1 MSETKIPYLTK
12 TWNFHTGC
20 LHFEKGICPIPKD
33 DCWARGNFKRF
44 KWDFTP
50 TLHPEKLLEPLS
62 WKSPQRV
69 GVCFTGDLF
78 GEWVDP
84 NQNTDFAG
92 MQLNQLVST
101 VMCTRPQHQ
110 FFFLTKNPSG
120 YEKWERF
127 PNNAWCG
134 QTLTGVETDFYSRL
148 LLSKKIDARHRWVS
162 FEPLMGTI
170 GFPNRLPTL
179 YLSEILV
186 ETGIDWVVIGGWSTQ
201 AQRKKHE
208 LKIEWIK
215 EIVEACDRAGIPV
228 FLKDNLKPLI
238 EQAGYSK
245 ASWAATEWI
254 KCQYPVLRQQLPEA
268 VK

>member
-110 FFFLTKNPSG
+110 FFFLTKNPAG
-120 YEKWERF
+120 YSRWSTEW
-127 PNNAWCG
+127 PNNAWLGATVCNRKMLDDALCSFID
-134 QTLTGVETDFYSRL
+134 TEAKHYW
-148 LLSKKIDARHRWVS
+148 LSI
-162 FEPLMGTI
+162 EPLME
-170 GFPNRLPTL
+170 FLNLQSQTL
-179 YLSEILV
+179 EGV
-186 ETGIDWVVIGGWSTQ
+186 DFVVIGGWSTP
-201 AQRKKHE
+201 AQRKAHP
-208 LKIEWIK
+208 IEISWIR
-215 EIVEACDRAGIPV
+215 EICKACDRAGIPV
-228 FLKDNLKPLI
+228 YLKDNLASLFGISLNPFPTWAFKN
-238 EQAGYSK
+238 GYY
-245 ASWAATEWI
+245 TDETH
-254 KCQYPVLRQQLPEA
+254 PFVDLHLRQQLPEA
-268 VK
+268 K